1 MTIDTTKPWYPQDYP
16 LEEVL
21 DLVSNNAL
29 DKALFTM
36 DNLRQHL
43 NEVKEDHYVRTH
55 GPAGVFFDLRRHLE
69 NALHG
74 QQIHQMPQR
83 DQPQKRK
90 RLDEEG
96 RILVDAERFMGT
108 VDEVIS
114 LAIAKLEGS
123 TIPDTRFVIMDYA
136 APAIGKVDNEI
147 KLIEDTRPC
156 MNILDSYWNMV
167 NSDKTTE

>member
-1 MTIDTTKPWYPQDYP
+1 MTIDTSKPWYPQDYP

-21 DLVSNNAL
+21 DLAADTSKLHFLPN
-29 DKALFTM
+29 D
-36 DNLRQHL
+36 LRQRL
-43 NEVKEDHYVRTH
+43 NDVKEDHYIRTH
-55 GPAGVFFDLRRHLE
+55 GPAGVFFDLRRHME

-123 TIPDTRFVIMDYA
+123 TIPDSRFVIMDYA
-136 APAIGKVDNEI
+136 APALSKENGNIT
-147 KLIEDTRPC
+147 LLEDTRPC
-156 MNILDSYWNMV
+156 THILDSYWNMV
-167 NSDKTTE
+167 NGEKSTE

>member
-1 MTIDTTKPWYPQDYP
+1 MTIDTSKPWYPQDYP

-21 DLVSNNAL
+21 DTAAANSGGFQFSPN
-29 DKALFTM
+29 D
-36 DNLRQHL
+36 LRHHL
-43 NEVKEDHYVRTH
+43 NDVKEDHYVRTN

-114 LAIAKLEGS
+114 LAIAKMEGNS
-123 TIPDTRFVIMDYA
+123 TVDSRFIIMDYA
-136 APAIGKVDNEI
+136 IPAVSKENGDVVLLEA
-147 KLIEDTRPC
+147 TRPC
-156 MNILDSYWNMV
+156 TDILDSYWAMV
-167 NSDKTTE
+167 NGENSTE